1 MSQGYIFYHLRAQVF
16 NERQVQVQ
24 KTQLNSEDFKYTLQ
38 VMSHNNKA
46 QDVMTKPHTRRWG
59 DDDLS
64 VRPGPLSS

>member
-46 QDVMTKPHTRRWG
+46 QDVWFSHDKYALYKHYTI
-59 DDDLS
+59 
-64 VRPGPLSS
+64 VIQVEY